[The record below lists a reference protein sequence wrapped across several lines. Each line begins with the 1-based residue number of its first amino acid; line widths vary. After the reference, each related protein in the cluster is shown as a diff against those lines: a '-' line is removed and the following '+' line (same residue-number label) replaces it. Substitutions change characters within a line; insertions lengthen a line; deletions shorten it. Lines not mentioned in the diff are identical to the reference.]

1 MVSGAVCPFR
11 DFSCTGREM
20 TDLHEALARVPYF
33 QELDEAAIRLL
44 AERADVRECQPDSV
58 VLSQGDPGA
67 VLGVVVS
74 GQLRVVRISLE
85 GREQVLRILGAGRS
99 FNDVAAIDGGPSPA
113 TVVATMPTTAALLP
127 RASLMQ
133 LLDTHPAAA
142 RAMLVLLAQRL
153 RSVVDIV
160 EDTALHS
167 VVSRVARLLL
177 RCAAGDQQLV
187 EGAPDACERITQ
199 QDIAAMTGSVREVV
213 QRALKFLEQ
222 EGAIRLG
229 RAEVSVI
236 DAAVLHTYAED

>member
-1 MVSGAVCPFR
+1 
-11 DFSCTGREM
+11 
-20 TDLHEALARVPYF
+20 
-33 QELDEAAIRLL
+33 
-44 AERADVRECQPDSV
+44 
-58 VLSQGDPGA
+58 
-67 VLGVVVS
+67 
-74 GQLRVVRISLE
+74 
-85 GREQVLRILGAGRS
+85 
-99 FNDVAAIDGGPSPA
+99 
-113 TVVATMPTTAALLP
+113 
-127 RASLMQ
+127 MQ

-177 RCAAGDQQLV
+177 RCATGDQQLV

-236 DAAVLHTYAED
+236 DAAVLHTYAE